1 MDNQGG
7 HAPETI
13 ESIMYAWRIT
23 GAQFWRD
30 MAWSMFQSL
39 RQYLD
44 TKSGWAEIAD
54 VNDRAADWIDDQG
67 SYLYAEV
74 FKYYVSDRRG
84 RDRKSTRLNSSHSGE
99 SRMPSSA

>member
-74 FKYYVSDRRG
+74 FKYYVSDRGAR
-84 RDRKSTRLNSSHSGE
+84 
-99 SRMPSSA
+99 